1 MLKRRVKTP
10 ESGRFIEVS
19 YGSESPLRIYFPCGV
34 MKIFGFGRSAFG
46 RSSHSNDPMLSS
58 SNSDFRK
65 SGACPSSQE
74 LLDFQNGDIDRE
86 RGVDIRIH
94 NSTCEFCAAE
104 VEFYSRFPQMQDE
117 SGVEPEEIP
126 EPLFELAEALFKN
139 SPLDTGS
146 YGEPAFIKG
155 RNSRNRF

>member
-1 MLKRRVKTP
+1 M
-10 ESGRFIEVS
+10 F
-19 YGSESPLRIYFPCGV
+19 
-34 MKIFGFGRSAFG
+34 
-46 RSSHSNDPMLSS
+46 SS

-65 SGACPSSQE
+65 SEACPSSQE

-104 VEFYSRFPQMQDE
+104 AEFYSRFPQIQDE

-139 SPLDTGS
+139 SPWDTGS

-155 RNSRNRF
+155 RNLRNRF